1 MQRREQLGFGIF
13 GWIWCVIFA
22 LSLIPS
28 VGVSWCYSPG
38 TSSAKKRLR
47 YSRTFRRECLQK
59 GRGNKCIFQ
68 QGRAVRSES
77 TQFFRPYA
85 NTFGI
90 CFSYLCIPFNLE
102 KTIQCQKLG
111 KEHPVCALMQK
122 IYLILYFDVLYS
134 YHMFIICV

>member
-1 MQRREQLGFGIF
+1 MMRYICTFLNSFCGCLLMLLTGNLLGQK
-13 GWIWCVIFA
+13 
-22 LSLIPS
+22 
-28 VGVSWCYSPG
+28 
-38 TSSAKKRLR
+38 TLR